1 MKHKKIILYS
11 IAILLIL
18 ILINIAYILLINN
31 KNRANDNYALPKGYT
46 MDSYKVEK
54 ILETSCKNNNDC
66 ETPFEYLIQ
75 SRCPFVSKC
84 INNQCAVICPDYQ
97 KAN

>member
-11 IAILLIL
+11 IALLLIL
-18 ILINIAYILLINN
+18 ILINIAYILLNN
-31 KNRANDNYALPKGYT
+31 KNEINNDYALPKGYT

-54 ILETSCKNNNDC
+54 VFETYCKNSIDC
-66 ETPFEYLIQ
+66 KTPFEYLIQ

-84 INNQCAVICPDYQ
+84 INNQCAVICPDHQ
-97 KAN
+97 AEN